1 MEDPVNKLIHH
12 EANVWALLPLG
23 VFLLT
28 YLVVSVIAGDFYKMP
43 ITVAFVIACIVA
55 VAISKGGKLSN
66 RVEQFCRGG
75 SNPNIMLMVL
85 IYILAG
91 AFARTA

>member
-28 YLVVSVIAGDFYKMP
+28 YLVVSVIAGDFCKMP
-43 ITVAFVIACIVA
+43 ITV
-55 VAISKGGKLSN
+55 
-66 RVEQFCRGG
+66 E
-75 SNPNIMLMVL
+75 
-85 IYILAG
+85 
-91 AFARTA
+91 